1 MAFQVKNDV
10 LSNIGQEVKNTV
22 THKRAGFYVGLAS
35 AVLTV
40 VQAVLYKVSYGSTA
54 YYDPLA
60 VALAIVGVAV
70 FVVASLSHYSSPYA
84 SVVLAACNFVGLL
97 LFINASY
104 MYLADVFY
112 GGINAASFA
121 ALRKDYVACILL
133 SLVATIAANV
143 AVYLKQDNVVAA
155 QIVEDNADQSQSFAD
170 VDAAADDQTSEEGA
184 E

>member
-1 MAFQVKNDV
+1 MASQNTNEV
-10 LSNIGQEVKNTV
+10 LVHVGQEIKNTV

-35 AVLTV
+35 AVLAV
-40 VQAVLYKVSYGSTA
+40 VQAVLYKASYGSTA

-70 FVVASLSHYSSPYA
+70 FVAASLSHYSSPYA
-84 SVVLAACNFVGLL
+84 SVVLAVCNFLGLL

-121 ALRKDYVACILL
+121 ALRKDYVACVLL
-133 SLVATIAANV
+133 SLAATVSANV
-143 AVYLKQDNVVAA
+143 AVYLKQDNVVVAKCDDVA
-155 QIVEDNADQSQSFAD
+155 EQNQSSAD
-170 VDAAADDQTSEEGA
+170 VDAAADDHTSEEGA
-184 E
+184 Q